1 MDLLQQFQGVL
12 GSLLLGGLFYFGL
25 SIINILLKHRFLIIL
40 WYILLPLYFA
50 TCTISYYVF
59 MCYFTYG
66 IYNFFFT
73 FSLLGGMLIYHI
85 LYLPG
90 LERITM
96 PFKNKI
102 DNKMKKIKLKKI
114 KFKIKYKNNKK
125 DRKNKKIKGKEKSS
139 T

>member
-25 SIINILLKHRFLIIL
+25 SIINILLKHRFLIVL
-40 WYILLPLYFA
+40 WYILLPLYFI

-90 LERITM
+90 LERITL
-96 PFKNKI
+96 PIRNKI
-102 DNKMKKIKLKKI
+102 DSKMKKIKLKKI
-114 KFKIKYKNNKK
+114 RLKIKRKDHKK
-125 DRKNKKIKGKEKSS
+125 KQKDKETS
-139 T
+139 TNWCIFE

>member
-25 SIINILLKHRFLIIL
+25 SVINILLKHRFLIVL

-50 TCTISYYVF
+50 IFTISYYVF

-90 LERITM
+90 VERITM
-96 PFKNKI
+96 PIRNKI
-102 DNKMKKIKLKKI
+102 DSKMKKVKLKKI
-114 KFKIKYKNNKK
+114 RLKIKRNDKKSKSKRNKK
-125 DRKNKKIKGKEKSS
+125 ELIK
-139 T
+139 